1 MNVDKIQFIIE
12 INFLILIP
20 FLSLSALHTFRVF
33 VEKTCFNHYTLKNNI
48 CQ

>member
-1 MNVDKIQFIIE
+1 ME

-20 FLSLSALHTFRVF
+20 SLTFSALNTFRVF
-33 VEKTCFNHYTLKNNI
+33 VEKTCFNHYTLKINF